1 MRNNLDRHLS
11 AVRNLGILAH
21 VDAGKTTVTE
31 RILYATG
38 TTHKRGEVHD
48 GTTITDFDP
57 QERDRG
63 ITIFA
68 AAVSCD
74 WDGHRINLIDTPGHV
89 DFADEVGRSLRVL
102 DGAVAV
108 FDAVAGVEPQSES
121 VWRQA
126 DRHGVPRIAFVNKL
140 DRVGADLDTAV
151 ASIRERLHPVPLVV
165 QLPIGTENAFTGVVD
180 LLRMRALTWNDGSDT
195 AAETVVEAV
204 VEAVVP
210 EELRE
215 EALRRR
221 RMLEEAVA
229 ERHPAALEEFCDRET
244 LSADTLSRALRDLTR
259 TGDGVVVLCGSAY
272 RNRGIEPLLDAVV
285 AYLPSPLDVPPV
297 CGMRDGV
304 DGMRHAD
311 GEMHKAVNDMQESVD
326 RMQDGAD
333 DVQGGVD
340 RMQDGADDV
349 QGGVDRMQDGADDV
363 QGGVDRMQDGAD
375 DVQGGVDRMQDVVG
389 EQRAAD
395 PAAPFAALAFKVS
408 ATPTGRLTYLRV
420 YSGTIEKGD
429 AVWESGARRTERIG
443 RILSVQADRHAQL
456 ERAVAGDIVAVVGLK
471 SARAGSTLCA
481 PGAPIVLEP
490 PGVPEP
496 VVSVA
501 VEALAST
508 DADRLA
514 SALAR
519 LAEEDPSLVVRTD
532 PETGQTVLSGMGE
545 LHLEVAVEKVRRGLG
560 VEVNVG
566 RPRVTYRET
575 VARGVSG
582 LVFRHVKQDGGAG
595 QFAQVVLDVEPLGA
609 AGVGSAGGAEGS
621 GGDTEIGAE
630 SGFVFRSAV
639 VGGRVPQEYVRAVEA
654 GCRDA
659 LAEGP
664 LGGHPVTGLR
674 VTLTD
679 GATHVKDSS
688 EMAFRTAGRLG
699 LREALRGCAM
709 VLLEPVV
716 EVTVTVPQ
724 DAVGGVLGDLAA
736 RRGRVTDSTV
746 RGGSAVVTATVP
758 LAELFGYATRLRS
771 RTQGRGTFSARP
783 TGYAP
788 APASAATPGAA
799 TMK

>member
-1 MRNNLDRHLS
+1 MRTNPLA

-48 GTTITDFDP
+48 GTTVTDYDP

-68 AAVSCD
+68 AAVSCA

-89 DFADEVGRSLRVL
+89 DFADEVERSLRVL

-126 DRHGVPRIAFVNKL
+126 DRHGVPRIAFVNKM
-140 DRVGADLDTAV
+140 DRAGADLDTAV
-151 ASIRERLHPVPLVV
+151 ASVRERLHPAPLAV
-165 QLPIGTENAFTGVVD
+165 QLPIGAEDTFTGVVD
-180 LLRMRALTWNDGSDT
+180 LVRMRALTWTDAGEADD
-195 AAETVVEAV
+195 AAP
-204 VEAVVP
+204 VP
-210 EELRE
+210 EALRE
-215 EALRRR
+215 EAARRR
-221 RMLEEAVA
+221 RLLEEAVA
-229 ERHPAALEEFCDRET
+229 ELHPGALEEFCDTGSLSGAT
-244 LSADTLSRALRDLTR
+244 LASALRDLTR
-259 TGDGVVVLCGSAY
+259 SGDAVVVLCGSAY
-272 RNRGIEPLLDAVV
+272 RNRGIEPLLDAVL

-297 CGMRDGV
+297 RGTHDG
-304 DGMRHAD
+304 DG
-311 GEMHKAVNDMQESVD
+311 
-326 RMQDGAD
+326 DGA
-333 DVQGGVD
+333 
-340 RMQDGADDV
+340 
-349 QGGVDRMQDGADDV
+349 
-363 QGGVDRMQDGAD
+363 
-375 DVQGGVDRMQDVVG
+375 
-389 EQRAAD
+389 EQERAAD
-395 PAAPFAALAFKVS
+395 PAAPFAALAFKVN
-408 ATPTGRLTYLRV
+408 ATSTGRLTYLRI

-429 AVWESGARRTERIG
+429 TVWDATARRPERIG
-443 RILSVQADRHAQL
+443 RILRVRADRHAQL
-456 ERAVAGDIVAVVGLK
+456 DRAVAGDIVAVVGLK
-471 SARAGSTLCA
+471 SARAGATLCA
-481 PGAPIVLEP
+481 PDAPLVLEP
-490 PGVPEP
+490 PGVAEP

-501 VEALAST
+501 VEGLKGT
-508 DADRLA
+508 DTGRLA

-545 LHLEVAVEKVRRGLG
+545 LHLEVAVEKIRREHGLG
-560 VEVNVG
+560 VNVG
-566 RPRVTYRET
+566 RPRVGYRET
-575 VARGVSG
+575 VGGGVSG
-582 LVFRHVKQDGGAG
+582 FVFRHVKQDGGAG
-595 QFAQVVLDVEPLGA
+595 QFAHVVLDVEPLR
-609 AGVGSAGGAEGS
+609 SPGS
-621 GGDTEIGAE
+621 GFE
-630 SGFVFRSAV
+630 FRSAV

-679 GATHVKDSS
+679 GSTHVKDSS
-688 EMAFRTAGRLG
+688 DTAFRTAGRFG
-699 LREALRGCAM
+699 LRDALRACAM

-716 EVTVTVPQ
+716 EVTVTVPE

-736 RRGRVTDSTV
+736 RRGRVT
-746 RGGSAVVTATVP
+746 GSVTRAGATVVTATVP

-771 RTQGRGTFSARP
+771 RTQGRGTFTTRP

-788 APASAATPGAA
+788 APVASPAG
-799 TMK
+799 

>member
-74 WDGHRINLIDTPGHV
+74 WDGHRFNLIDTPGHV
-89 DFADEVGRSLRVL
+89 DFADEVERSLRVL

-140 DRVGADLDTAV
+140 DRVGADLDSAV
-151 ASIRERLHPVPLVV
+151 ESIRSRLHPVPLVV
-165 QLPIGTENAFTGVVD
+165 QLPIGAENAFTGVVD
-180 LLRMRALTWNDGSDT
+180 LLRMRALTWNDGGDT
-195 AAETVVEAV
+195 AAGTVIEGVVEA
-204 VEAVVP
+204 AVP

-221 RMLEEAVA
+221 RLLEEAVA

-244 LSADTLSRALRDLTR
+244 LSAETLSGALRDLTR

-297 CGMRDGV
+297 CGMRDAVHGV
-304 DGMRHAD
+304 QAGDDGM
-311 GEMHKAVNDMQESVD
+311 
-326 RMQDGAD
+326 QDA
-333 DVQGGVD
+333 
-340 RMQDGADDV
+340 
-349 QGGVDRMQDGADDV
+349 
-363 QGGVDRMQDGAD
+363 
-375 DVQGGVDRMQDVVG
+375 VG
-389 EQRAAD
+389 EQRSAD

-443 RILSVQADRHAQL
+443 RILRVQADRHAQVD
-456 ERAVAGDIVAVVGLK
+456 RAVAGDIVAVVGLK

-490 PGVPEP
+490 PGVAEP

-501 VEALAST
+501 VEARAST
-508 DADRLA
+508 DTDRLA

-545 LHLEVAVEKVRRGLG
+545 LHLEVAVEKVRLGLG

-595 QFAQVVLDVEPLGA
+595 QFAHVVLDVEPLGA
-609 AGVGSAGGAEGS
+609 GGG
-621 GGDTEIGAE
+621 TEIGAE
-630 SGFVFRSAV
+630 SGFVFSSAV

-688 EMAFRTAGRLG
+688 ETAFRTAGRLG
-699 LREALRGCAM
+699 LREALRRCAM

-771 RTQGRGTFSARP
+771 RSQGRGTFSARP

-788 APASAATPGAA
+788 APASAVAPGATA
-799 TMK
+799 K

>member
-1 MRNNLDRHLS
+1 MRTNPDRDLTRLS

-48 GTTITDFDP
+48 GTTVTDFDP

-68 AAVSCD
+68 AAVSCE
-74 WDGHRINLIDTPGHV
+74 WDGHRVNLIDTPGHV
-89 DFADEVGRSLRVL
+89 DFADEVERSLRVL

-126 DRHGVPRIAFVNKL
+126 DRYSVPRIAFVNKL
-140 DRVGADLDTAV
+140 DRAGADLDAAV
-151 ASIRERLHPVPLVV
+151 ESIRARLHPVPLVV
-165 QLPIGTENAFTGVVD
+165 QLPIGAEDAFEGVVD
-180 LLRMRALTWNDGSDT
+180 LLRMRALTWSADGGDT
-195 AAETVVEAV
+195 AVDTP
-204 VEAVVP
+204 VP

-221 RMLEEAVA
+221 RLLEEAVA
-229 ERHPAALEEFCDRET
+229 ERHPAALEEFCDRGT
-244 LSADTLSRALRDLTR
+244 LSARTLSGALRDLTR

-272 RNRGIEPLLDAVV
+272 RNRGIQPLLDAVV
-285 AYLPSPLDVPPV
+285 AYLPSPLDMPPV
-297 CGMRDGV
+297 
-304 DGMRHAD
+304 H
-311 GEMHKAVNDMQESVD
+311 
-326 RMQDGAD
+326 GAD
-333 DVQGGVD
+333 PAGGGV
-340 RMQDGADDV
+340 R
-349 QGGVDRMQDGADDV
+349 GVGRQRDAP
-363 QGGVDRMQDGAD
+363 
-375 DVQGGVDRMQDVVG
+375 G
-389 EQRAAD
+389 EQRRAD
-395 PAAPFAALAFKVS
+395 PDAPFAALAFKVG

-429 AVWESGARRTERIG
+429 AVWESGTRRTERIG
-443 RILSVQADRHAQL
+443 RILRVQADRHAQL

-471 SARAGSTLCA
+471 AARAGSTLAA
-481 PGAPIVLEP
+481 PEAPLVLEP
-490 PGVPEP
+490 PGVPAP

-501 VEALAST
+501 VEARTGA

-519 LAEEDPSLVVRTD
+519 SAEEDPSLVVRTD

-545 LHLEVAVEKVRRGLG
+545 LHLEVAVEKIRRSLG
-560 VEVNVG
+560 VEITVG

-595 QFAQVVLDVEPLGA
+595 QFAHVVLDVEPQGAGSPGADAGA
-609 AGVGSAGGAEGS
+609 A
-621 GGDTEIGAE
+621 T
-630 SGFVFRSAV
+630 GFVFRSAV

-664 LGGHPVTGLR
+664 IGGHPVTGLR

-688 EMAFRTAGRLG
+688 ETAFRTAGRLG
-699 LREALRGCAM
+699 LREALRRCAM

-716 EVTVTVPQ
+716 EVTVTVPEGV
-724 DAVGGVLGDLAA
+724 VGGVLGDLAG

-758 LAELFGYATRLRS
+758 LSELFGYATRLRS
-771 RTQGRGTFSARP
+771 RTQGRGAFSARP

-788 APASAATPGAA
+788 APTAAPTR
-799 TMK
+799 

>member
-1 MRNNLDRHLS
+1 MRTNPTHLTTL
-11 AVRNLGILAH
+11 AVVRNLGILAH

-31 RILYATG
+31 RILYTTG

-48 GTTITDFDP
+48 GTTVTDFDP

-68 AAVSCD
+68 AAVSCA

-89 DFADEVGRSLRVL
+89 DFSDEVERSLRVL

-140 DRVGADLDTAV
+140 DRAGADLDAAV
-151 ASIRERLHPVPLVV
+151 ASIRERLHPAPLVV
-165 QLPIGTENAFTGVVD
+165 QLPIGAEDGFRGVVD
-180 LLRMRALTWNDGSDT
+180 LVRMRALVWADGADT
-195 AAETVVEAV
+195 AVE
-204 VEAVVP
+204 EPVP
-210 EELRE
+210 EDLRE
-215 EALRRR
+215 EAQRRR
-221 RMLEEAVA
+221 RLLEEAVA
-229 ERHPAALEEFCDRET
+229 ELHAGALEEFCIQ
-244 LSADTLSRALRDLTR
+244 SAISPSALVTALRDLTR
-259 TGDGVVVLCGSAY
+259 SGDGVVVLCGSAY

-304 DGMRHAD
+304 DEERSA
-311 GEMHKAVNDMQESVD
+311 NPS
-326 RMQDGAD
+326 
-333 DVQGGVD
+333 
-340 RMQDGADDV
+340 
-349 QGGVDRMQDGADDV
+349 
-363 QGGVDRMQDGAD
+363 
-375 DVQGGVDRMQDVVG
+375 
-389 EQRAAD
+389 
-395 PAAPFAALAFKVS
+395 APFAALAFKVS

-429 AVWESGARRTERIG
+429 TVLDAGPRRTERIG
-443 RILSVQADRHAQL
+443 RILRVQADRHAQV

-471 SARAGSTLCA
+471 SARPGATLCA
-481 PGAPIVLEP
+481 PDAPLVLEP
-490 PGVPEP
+490 PSVADP

-501 VEALAST
+501 VEARRST
-508 DADRLA
+508 ETDRLA
-514 SALAR
+514 AALAR

-532 PETGQTVLSGMGE
+532 TETGQTVLSGMGE
-545 LHLEVAVEKVRRGLG
+545 LHLEVAVEKIRRDAGLD
-560 VEVNVG
+560 VNVG
-566 RPRVTYRET
+566 RPRVSYRET
-575 VARGVSG
+575 VGRGVTG
-582 LVFRHVKQDGGAG
+582 FVFRHVKQDGGAG
-595 QFAQVVLDVEPLGA
+595 QFAHVVLDVEP
-609 AGVGSAGGAEGS
+609 AES
-621 GGDTEIGAE
+621 E
-630 SGFVFRSAV
+630 SGFAFRSAV
-639 VGGRVPQEYVRAVEA
+639 VGGRVPQEYVRAVEV

-688 EMAFRTAGRLG
+688 DTAFRTAGRLG
-699 LREALRGCAM
+699 LREALRTCAM

-716 EVTVTVPQ
+716 EVTVTVPE
-724 DAVGGVLGDLAA
+724 DAVGTVLGDLAA
-736 RRGRVTDSTV
+736 RRGRVSGSAT
-746 RGGSAVVTATVP
+746 RGGSAVLTATVP

-771 RTQGRGTFSARP
+771 RTQGRGTFTARP

-788 APASAATPGAA
+788 APAVTPVR
-799 TMK
+799 